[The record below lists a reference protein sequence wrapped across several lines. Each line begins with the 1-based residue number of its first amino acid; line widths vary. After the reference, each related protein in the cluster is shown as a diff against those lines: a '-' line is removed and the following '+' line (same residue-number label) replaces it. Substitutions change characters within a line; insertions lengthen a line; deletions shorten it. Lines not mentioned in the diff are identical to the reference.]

1 MSVPLWKLG
10 LFFLKVGAILYGS
23 GYVLVAFL
31 EGDLVED
38 YGWLTQTQLLDAIAI
53 GQFTPGPVLT
63 TATFIGYVLAG
74 VPGALVATIG
84 IFLPSFVFVAIL
96 NPIVPKLRQSRWT
109 SAFLD
114 AVNVS
119 AVALMLVVSV
129 KLGIAALDAWEAWV
143 IFILAAVAALRYRV
157 NAAYLVLGGALL
169 GWLLG
174 AL

>member
-1 MSVPLWKLG
+1 M
-10 LFFLKVGAILYGS
+10 
-23 GYVLVAFL
+23 LVAFL
-31 EGDLVED
+31 EGDLVEG

-74 VPGALVATIG
+74 VPGALVATVG

-129 KLGIAALDAWEAWV
+129 KLGIAALDSWPAWV
-143 IFILAAVAALRYRV
+143 IFALAAVAALRYRV

-174 AL
+174 LL